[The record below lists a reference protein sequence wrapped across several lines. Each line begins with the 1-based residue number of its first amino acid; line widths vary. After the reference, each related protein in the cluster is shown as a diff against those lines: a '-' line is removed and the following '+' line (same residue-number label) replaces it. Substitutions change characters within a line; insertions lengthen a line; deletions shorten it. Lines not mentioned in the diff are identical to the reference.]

1 MKHAFIFFVGFLLTT
16 TIIAQNITVTGRL
29 VSETD
34 NEPLP
39 YATIAV
45 AHKSAPEQ
53 KFRKFATKENGSFST
68 ELEKGQYIFV
78 FNFVGMDQVERTIDL
93 SSTNNTYDMG
103 DIIMSESSTQLDE
116 LSVTA
121 QKPLVKMEIDK
132 LTYSAKDDPEAS
144 TSNVLDLLRKVPLVT
159 VDGEDEIQLKGS
171 SNFKIYVNGKP
182 SNMVSSNPSQVLKSM
197 PANSVKDIEVITDPG
212 ARYDAEGVGG
222 IINIVTDKRIDD
234 GYSGSVGAN
243 ANSFGGYG
251 GNLYLATKYGKFGFT
266 GNAGYNKFKQPE
278 SEISSTREEFSPFP
292 LNTLTQNG
300 TSQGNGNGLF
310 LNGSMSFEP
319 DTLNL
324 FNFSISRFGGKFN
337 SLSNQQVISGDA
349 RPYSYTS
356 ASNSINHFGGVNL
369 SADYQRSFKKKGE
382 ILTGSYRYEN
392 NPNDS
397 EYYSEYDVDDSVGA
411 FYYPDGYRLKSINDA
426 GGDEHTI
433 QIDYVNPLDGKN
445 GIEAGIKYIFRDNSS
460 QGDQTYF
467 DVTDEIWKPDLER
480 KNDLN
485 HYQNIS
491 SGYAGYSYKTGKF
504 GMKLGLRAEH
514 THQNIHFM
522 SNELDTVIR
531 TNFFDLVP
539 SATLSYQIGMTQTLR
554 GGYNMRISRPGI
566 WYLNPYINDV
576 DPNNISYGNPEL
588 NSEQQHNFN
597 VNYGSFSQR
606 LNFNATLS
614 YSFSKNAVTPYSF
627 IVQNVED
634 GIEKSVTHNTYANIG
649 RNHMVGAN
657 IYASWTPI
665 EMIRTYLNGGVNY
678 TDIQSTQDSSL
689 RNSGFS
695 GRAFGGLT
703 FTFPKDLRVGAN
715 GGLFL
720 NRVQLQTKQSAFYF
734 YSFSLQKSLLNKKLD
749 LSLNVQSPFSKYREF
764 SSTTKGDGFTQKGK
778 FMNPMRNFN
787 LSVTYRFG
795 DLKTS
800 VKRVQRSITNE
811 DVMQGESGS
820 QQGGTATSTGS

>member
-1 MKHAFIFFVGFLLTT
+1 MKQAFVFVMSILLTSAL
-16 TIIAQNITVTGRL
+16 IAQNITVNGRL
-29 VSETD
+29 ISAAD
-34 NEPLP
+34 SKPLP

-45 AHKSAPEQ
+45 APEDAPENS
-53 KFRKFATKENGSFST
+53 FRKFATKENGSFST
-68 ELEKGQYIFV
+68 ELEKGKYIFN
-78 FNFVGMDQVERTIDL
+78 FNFVGMDQVKETIDL
-93 SSTNNTYDMG
+93 TAATGTYEIG
-103 DIIMSESSTQLDE
+103 DIKMSESSTELDE
-116 LSVTA
+116 LNVTA
-121 QKPLVKMEIDK
+121 QRPLVRVEIDK

-222 IINIVTDKRIDD
+222 IINIVTDKRVDD

-243 ANSFGGYG
+243 ANTFGGYG
-251 GNLYLATKYGKFGFT
+251 SNLYLATKYGKLGFT
-266 GNAGYNKFKQPE
+266 GNAGYYKFKQPE
-278 SEISSTREEFSPFP
+278 SETSSSREEFTPFP

-300 TSQGNGNGLF
+300 TAESNGRGLF

-324 FNFSISRFGGKFN
+324 FNLSVSRFGGKFN
-337 SLSNQQVISGDA
+337 SLSSQRAISGEA

-356 ASNSINHFGGVNL
+356 KSNSINNYGGINL

-382 ILTGSYRYEN
+382 MLTGSYRYERS
-392 NPNDS
+392 PNDS
-397 EYYSEYDVDDSVGA
+397 EYDSEYEVDESVGF
-411 FYYPDGYRLKSINDA
+411 FYYPDGYRLRSVNDA

-433 QIDYVNPLDGKN
+433 QVDYVNPLNGKH
-445 GIEAGIKYIFRDNSS
+445 GIETGLKYIFRDNSS
-460 QGDQTYF
+460 RADHTFF
-467 DVTDEIWKPDLER
+467 DVTDNSWKPDLER
-480 KNDLN
+480 KNDLD
-485 HYQNIS
+485 HSQNIS
-491 SGYAGYSYKTGKF
+491 SGYAGYSYKSGKI
-504 GMKLGLRAEH
+504 GVKLGLRAEH
-514 THQNIHFM
+514 TQQNIHFM
-522 SNELDTVIR
+522 SVELDTVVG

-576 DPNNISYGNPEL
+576 DPNNISYGNPNL
-588 NSEQQHNFN
+588 DSEQQHNFN
-597 VNYGSFSQR
+597 INYGTFSQK

-614 YSFSKNAVTPYSF
+614 YSFAKNAVTPYSF

-649 RNHMVGAN
+649 RNHTVGTN
-657 IYASWTPI
+657 LYASWTPSD
-665 EMIRTYLNGGVNY
+665 MIRTYLNGGINY
-678 TDIQSTQDSSL
+678 TDIQSTQNSEL

-695 GRAFGGLT
+695 GRAFGGIT

-720 NRVQLQTKQSAFYF
+720 NRVQLQTEQSPFYF
-734 YSFSLQKSLLNKKLD
+734 YSLSMQKSFFDKKLD
-749 LSLNVQSPFSKYREF
+749 LSLNVQNLFSEYREF
-764 SSTTKGDGFTQKGK
+764 SSTTRGEGFTQKSV
-778 FMNPMRNFN
+778 FLNPMRNLN

-795 DLKTS
+795 DLRTS

-811 DVMQGESGS
+811 DVMQGEGGTQQSGS
-820 QQGGTATSTGS
+820 TIPEGS